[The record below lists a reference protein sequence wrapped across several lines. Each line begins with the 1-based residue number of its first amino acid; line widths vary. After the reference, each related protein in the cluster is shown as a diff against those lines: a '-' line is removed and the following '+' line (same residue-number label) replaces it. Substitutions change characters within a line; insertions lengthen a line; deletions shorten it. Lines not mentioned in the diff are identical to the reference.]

1 AGGQGCGQELFS
13 REGVMN
19 VPKVLRVGA
28 VCLIVLVL
36 AVARSVS
43 AQSGDPNAGKA
54 AYQQLCVECHGTSG
68 KGDGRVAFGMFPK
81 PRNLT
86 TGLFKI
92 RSTLTLP
99 TDQDLFQTISQGI
112 PGTAMPSWANL
123 SEATRRDLVA
133 FVKTL
138 SPEFQQ
144 AGETVAQA
152 LPATPSQMPELRS
165 LGKFFA
171 QGKQLFQDA
180 GCVKCHG
187 ATGRGDGPKAKTLKD
202 DWGYRTIPPQPFSIA
217 RLKRGRSVE
226 DIHEI
231 LFNGMGGT
239 PMPSFT
245 DSLSDEE
252 IWEVAFYVWTIA
264 R

>member
-1 AGGQGCGQELFS
+1 
-13 REGVMN
+13 MN
-19 VPKVLRVGA
+19 APRVVRVAA
-28 VCLIVLVL
+28 VCLIVLML
-36 AVARSVS
+36 IGSRSVS
-43 AQSGDPNAGKA
+43 AQEGDPNAGKA
-54 AYQQLCVECHGTSG
+54 AYHQLCVECHGMSG

-99 TDQDLFQTISQGI
+99 TDQDLFQTISRGI

-138 SPEFQQ
+138 SPEFHEAAPAP
-144 AGETVAQA
+144 AGVSAET
-152 LPATPSQMPELRS
+152 PQMPELRS
-165 LGKFFA
+165 LGKFFSD
-171 QGKQLFQDA
+171 GKKLFQDA

-187 ATGRGDGPKAKTLKD
+187 LAGQGDGPKANTLKD
-202 DWGYRTIPPQPFSIA
+202 DWGYRTFPPRPFSIG
-217 RLKRGRSVE
+217 RLKRGSTVA

-252 IWEVAFYVWTIA
+252 IWEVAFYVWTLA